1 MPSDLDPEICS
12 DIQSGFVLIGHSFL
26 HHSMRSHILLAACG
40 AKEHA
45 YEAQGKGVFTTAL
58 LKLLYEDDA
67 HTLTYTNL
75 LRDFPHL
82 TE

>member
-1 MPSDLDPEICS
+1 MPSDLDPGICN
-12 DIQSGFVLIGHSFL
+12 DVQSGVAIGHSFL
-26 HHSMRSHILLAACG
+26 HQGMRSHILLAACG
-40 AKEHA
+40 AKERA

-67 HTLTYTNL
+67 QTLTYANL